1 MCRMG
6 KRGKGYGEEKTEDIQ
21 IYSGLYSVGGLFLR
35 DYGIEYQ
42 YWKCTDYMT
51 GDREN
56 IILP

>member
-1 MCRMG
+1 MG

-42 YWKCTDYMT
+42 YWKCTDYIT